1 MKYLVMETHP
11 AYAVVLDEDGR
22 FLKAA
27 NLRYQV
33 GDTVQDIV
41 ELRTPQKK
49 VVPAWRPLSGLA
61 AAAACLCL
69 VFFGWYQPNYTAY
82 GTLRIQ
88 INPDVEMTVSRTDR
102 VLDLEGLND
111 DGEDLIE
118 GYSYR
123 GKDRETAAN
132 ELVERAIDMGYL
144 SGGETVS
151 ITVSSADADWQA
163 REEAQARAQLEERY
177 GETVVIRLGGDPA
190 PEDTPQQADPPEVV
204 IPVTPPEPAD
214 DGTDYG
220 DTDYGPNADGATDYA
235 DTAGSSG
242 AAGAADTDYGPYTD
256 GVTDYQDRG
265 DDGDDDGADE
275 DDRDEDDRD
284 DDWDDDGDDD
294 WDDDWDDDD

>member
-1 MKYLVMETHP
+1 MKYLVMETHM
-11 AYAVVLDEDGR
+11 AYAVLLDENGR

-49 VVPAWRPLSGLA
+49 VVPAWKPLSGLA

-102 VLDLEGLND
+102 VLDLEGLNA

-118 GYSYR
+118 EYDYQ

-144 SGGETVS
+144 SDGETVS
-151 ITVSSADADWQA
+151 ITVSSTDADWQA
-163 REEAQARAQLEERY
+163 REETQVRAQLEARY
-177 GETVVIRLGGDPA
+177 GETIVIRLGEASGQ
-190 PEDTPQQADPPEVV
+190 PEPQPPKETAEIV
-204 IPVTPPEPAD
+204 IPIFPQTPTPASTPTPVPTPIPD
-214 DGTDYG
+214 
-220 DTDYGPNADGATDYA
+220 DTDYGPNADGVTDY
-235 DTAGSSG
+235 D
-242 AAGAADTDYGPYTD
+242 DTDYGPNADGVTDYDDTDDGPYTD
-256 GVTDYQDRG
+256 GVTDYEERGDGEYG
-265 DDGDDDGADE
+265 DDGGDDDD
-275 DDRDEDDRD
+275 DDRD
-284 DDWDDDGDDD
+284 DDDGRDD
-294 WDDDWDDDD
+294 